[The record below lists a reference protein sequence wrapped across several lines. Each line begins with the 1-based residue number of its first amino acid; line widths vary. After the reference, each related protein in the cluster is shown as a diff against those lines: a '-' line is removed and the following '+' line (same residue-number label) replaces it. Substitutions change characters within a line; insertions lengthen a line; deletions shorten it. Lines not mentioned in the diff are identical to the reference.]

1 MANAIYWDTS
11 ALIKLYAPEPDS
23 SDYLRLLIQQP
34 ENLAISFLHRVEL
47 YFALRGKESRGEITS
62 GSAKRLF
69 ELFEQHVTAGRY
81 YLIPWGEDVALESRR
96 LLDESLSTTP
106 AVMLRSLDGLHFGA
120 IRAAKIQSV
129 VTADMRMRDAARIAS
144 IDVIELVQ

>member
-47 YFALRGKESRGEITS
+47 YFALCGKESRGEIS
-62 GSAKRLF
+62 GGSAERLF
-69 ELFEQHVTAGRY
+69 QLFEQHVSAGRY
-81 YLIPWGEDVALESRR
+81 YLIPWGEDVALASRQ
-96 LLDESLSTTP
+96 LLDESLRATP
-106 AVMLRSLDGLHFGA
+106 PVMLRSLDGLHLGSL
-120 IRAAKIQSV
+120 RAAKIQSV
-129 VTADMRMRDAARIAS
+129 VTADMRMRDAARIAA
-144 IDVIELVQ
+144 IGVIEP

>member
-47 YFALRGKESRGEITS
+47 YFALCGKESRGEIA
-62 GSAKRLF
+62 GGFAKRLF
-69 ELFEQHVTAGRY
+69 QLFERHVSAGRY
-81 YLIPWGEDVALESRR
+81 YLIPWGDDVAFESRL
-96 LLDESLSTTP
+96 LLDESLNATP
-106 AVMLRSLDGLHFGA
+106 PVVLRSLDGLHLGA
-120 IRAAKIQSV
+120 LRAAKIQNV
-129 VTADMRMRDAARIAS
+129 VTADMRMRDAARSVAIG
-144 IDVIELVQ
+144 VIEP